1 MTRPISIRLHAGTEI
16 GASAS
21 SRPPPVS
28 MQLHQGLPRPQRTWA
43 ILTVFCGL
51 IMAVLDGSIA
61 NIALP
66 SISRELQSD
75 AARTIWVVNAYQ
87 LTVTVC
93 LLPLSS
99 LGDILGYKR
108 VYRVGLATFLVGSLL
123 CAMSVN
129 LPMLVASRVI
139 QGIGGAGIMSVNTAL
154 VRYIYPPTK
163 LGRGIGLNALVV
175 GVTIAVG
182 PSLGALILGIG
193 SWPWLFA
200 VNVPVAIVALAMSK
214 RALPET
220 PPQPRSFDYPSAVLS
235 AVVFALFI
243 LGVDG
248 LGHDTLRAAGTAGIV
263 LAILLGWLLVRRQAG
278 RIAPLVPV
286 DLFANRSFTLAVGT
300 SFCSFMTQMLAFVS
314 LPFYLEYQLGRSL
327 QETGLLITP
336 WPLMVALMAIVS
348 GRLSDRYPASILAGA
363 GLVMLSSG
371 LISLSLLGADATS
384 VDIAWRTAL
393 CGIGFGFFQSP
404 NNRAMI
410 SATPRE
416 RSGGASGA
424 QATTRLLGQTTGT
437 AVVALLF
444 SLEPTGA
451 ARVALYVAASVAA
464 VGALVSFSRLREPP
478 LAITAT
484 PAEPDA

>member
-1 MTRPISIRLHAGTEI
+1 
-16 GASAS
+16 
-21 SRPPPVS
+21 
-28 MQLHQGLPRPQRTWA
+28 MQPHQGLPYPQRSWA

-66 SISRELQSD
+66 SISREL
-75 AARTIWVVNAYQ
+75 AADPSSTIWVVNAYQ

-108 VYRVGLATFLVGSLL
+108 VYRGGLAIFLAGSLL
-123 CAMSVN
+123 CALSPN
-129 LPMLVASRVI
+129 LPVLVAARVL

-154 VRYIYPPTK
+154 VRFIYPPTK

-175 GVTIAVG
+175 GITIAVG
-182 PSLGALILGIG
+182 PSVGALILSVA

-200 VNVPVAIVALAMSK
+200 INVPVAIFALALA
-214 RALPET
+214 RTALPVT
-220 PPQPRSFDYPSAVLS
+220 PPQPRSFDYRSALLS
-235 AVVFALFI
+235 ALVFALFI

-248 LGHDTLRAAGTAGIV
+248 AGHAQWRPAAAAGLVVA
-263 LAILLGWLLVRRQAG
+263 ALLGWWLVRMQRDKH
-278 RIAPLVPV
+278 APLVPV
-286 DLFANRSFTLAVGT
+286 DLFASRAFTLAVGT
-300 SFCSFMTQMLAFVS
+300 SFCSFMAQMLAFVA

-327 QETGLLITP
+327 HETGLLITP
-336 WPLMVALMAIVS
+336 WPLMVAIMAPIS
-348 GRLSDRYPASILAGA
+348 GRLSDRYPASILAGI
-363 GLVMLSSG
+363 GLALLASG
-371 LISLSLLGADATS
+371 LIGLATLGPEASSFA
-384 VDIAWRTAL
+384 VCWRMAM
-393 CGIGFGFFQSP
+393 CGLGFGLFQSP

-410 SATPRE
+410 GATPPV

-444 SLEPTGA
+444 SVDASGA
-451 ARVALYVAASVAA
+451 ARVALFVAAGVAL
-464 VGALVSFSRLREPP
+464 VGAVVSFSRLRSGSG
-478 LAITAT
+478 
-484 PAEPDA
+484 PAVRVGVAADADL

>member
-1 MTRPISIRLHAGTEI
+1 
-16 GASAS
+16 
-21 SRPPPVS
+21 
-28 MQLHQGLPRPQRTWA
+28 MQPHQGLPRPQRTWA

-66 SISRELQSD
+66 SISRELHAD
-75 AARTIWVVNAYQ
+75 PARTIWVVNAYQ

-123 CAMSVN
+123 CALSVN

-193 SWPWLFA
+193 SWQWLFA
-200 VNVPVAIVALAMSK
+200 VNVPVAIAALAIS
-214 RALPET
+214 RSALPET
-220 PPQPRSFDYPSAVLS
+220 PPQPHSFDYPSAVLS
-235 AVVFALFI
+235 AIVFGLFI

-248 LGHDTLRAAGTAGIV
+248 LGHDALRVAGIAGV
-263 LAILLGWLLVRRQAG
+263 LLAIFLGWILVRRQRG
-278 RIAPLVPV
+278 RTAPLVPV
-286 DLFANRSFTLAVGT
+286 DLFASRAFTLAVGT

-336 WPLMVALMAIVS
+336 WPLMVALMAVVS

-363 GLVMLSSG
+363 GLLMLSCG
-371 LISLSLLGADATS
+371 LLSLSLLGPDAS
-384 VDIAWRTAL
+384 SLDIAWRTAL

-410 SATPRE
+410 GATPRE

-437 AVVALLF
+437 AVVALMF
-444 SLEPTGA
+444 SLDQQGA
-451 ARVALYVAASVAA
+451 ARMALHVAAIVAGI
-464 VGALVSFSRLREPP
+464 GAAISLSRLRDRPIP
-478 LAITAT
+478 ASTT
-484 PAEPDA
+484 SAEPDA

>member
-1 MTRPISIRLHAGTEI
+1 MHSD
-16 GASAS
+16 
-21 SRPPPVS
+21 
-28 MQLHQGLPRPQRTWA
+28 QGLPHPQRQWA

-66 SISRELQSD
+66 SISRQLGTD
-75 AARTIWVVNAYQ
+75 PGHTIWVVNAYQ
-87 LTVTVC
+87 LTVTIC

-108 VYRVGLATFLVGSLL
+108 VYRIGLATFLVGSLL
-123 CAMSVN
+123 CALSVN
-129 LPMLVASRVI
+129 LPMLVAARVL

-175 GVTIAVG
+175 GITTGIG
-182 PSLGALILGIG
+182 PSVGALILSFA
-193 SWPWLFA
+193 SWQWLFA
-200 VNVPVAIVALAMSK
+200 INVPVAIIALNLS
-214 RALPET
+214 RWALPVT
-220 PPQPRSFDYPSAVLS
+220 PPQPRAFDYPSALLS
-235 AVVFALFI
+235 AVVIGLFV

-248 LGHDTLRAAGTAGIV
+248 LGHDALRRAAVGGLIAA
-263 LAILLGWLLVRRQAG
+263 LLLGWWLARMERGKA
-278 RIAPLVPV
+278 APLVPV
-286 DLFANRSFTLAVGT
+286 DLFANRAFTLAVGT
-300 SFCSFMTQMLAFVS
+300 SFCSFMTQMLAFVA

-336 WPLMVALMAIVS
+336 WPLMVAVMAPLS
-348 GRLSDRYPASILAGA
+348 GRLSDRFPASVLAGLGLGLLCT
-363 GLVMLSSG
+363 GLVLLAMLDRGSTSLDVLWRMAMCG
-371 LISLSLLGADATS
+371 L
-384 VDIAWRTAL
+384 
-393 CGIGFGFFQSP
+393 GFGLFQSP

-410 SATPRE
+410 GATPSH

-444 SLEPTGA
+444 ALEGTSA
-451 ARVALYVAASVAA
+451 SRTALGVAAGVAA
-464 VGALVSFSRLREPP
+464 VGAAVSLARLRG
-478 LAITAT
+478 
-484 PAEPDA
+484 EPDRLAERGTTALEE

>member
-1 MTRPISIRLHAGTEI
+1 
-16 GASAS
+16 
-21 SRPPPVS
+21 
-28 MQLHQGLPRPQRTWA
+28 MQPHQGLPQPQRTWA

-75 AARTIWVVNAYQ
+75 PARTIWVVNAYQ

-93 LLPLSS
+93 LLPFSS

-108 VYRVGLATFLVGSLL
+108 IYRAGLATFLVGSML
-123 CAMSVN
+123 CAVSGS
-129 LPMLVASRVI
+129 LPMLVAARVL

-154 VRYIYPPTK
+154 VRFIYPPTK

-175 GVTIAVG
+175 GVTIAIG

-200 VNVPVAIVALAMSK
+200 INVPVAILALTIS
-214 RALPET
+214 RQALPET
-220 PPQPRSFDYPSAVLS
+220 PAQPRIFDYPSALLS
-235 AVVFALFI
+235 AVVFGLFI

-248 LGHDTLRAAGTAGIV
+248 LGHDSLRIAGAVG
-263 LAILLGWLLVRRQAG
+263 LALAVSLGWLLVHRQHG
-278 RIAPLVPV
+278 RTAPLVPV
-286 DLFANRSFTLAVGT
+286 DLFASRAFTLAVGT

-336 WPLMVALMAIVS
+336 WPLMVALMAAFS
-348 GRLSDRYPASILAGA
+348 GRLSDRYSASILAGT
-363 GLVMLSSG
+363 GLVMLATG
-371 LISLSLLGADATS
+371 LVSLALLGPDAS
-384 VDIAWRTAL
+384 NIDIALRTAI
-393 CGIGFGFFQSP
+393 CGTGFGFFQSP

-410 SATPRE
+410 GATPRE

-444 SLEPTGA
+444 SLDRHGA
-451 ARVALYVAASVAA
+451 ARSALQIAATVASV
-464 VGALVSFSRLREPP
+464 GAIISLSRLRNRQPDISSS
-478 LAITAT
+478 AAD
-484 PAEPDA
+484 PDA

>member
-1 MTRPISIRLHAGTEI
+1 
-16 GASAS
+16 
-21 SRPPPVS
+21 
-28 MQLHQGLPRPQRTWA
+28 MQPHQGLPYPQRAWA

-66 SISRELQSD
+66 SISRELNAE
-75 AARTIWVVNAYQ
+75 AASTIWVVNAYQ
-87 LTVTVC
+87 LTVTIC

-108 VYRVGLATFLVGSLL
+108 VYRTGLAIFLIGSLL
-123 CAMSVN
+123 AACAVN
-129 LPMLVASRVI
+129 LPMLVAARVI

-154 VRYIYPPTK
+154 VRFIYPPTK

-182 PSLGALILGIG
+182 PSLGALILGIS

-200 VNVPVAIVALAMSK
+200 VNVPVAIVALWIS
-214 RALPET
+214 RWALPDT
-220 PPQPRSFDYPSAVLS
+220 PAQPRAFDYPSAVLS
-235 AVVFALFI
+235 AVVFGMFI
-243 LGVDG
+243 LGVDSM
-248 LGHDTLRAAGTAGIV
+248 GHATLRVVGAIGIA
-263 LAILLGWLLVRRQAG
+263 LAIVLGWLLVRRQRG
-278 RIAPLVPV
+278 RPAPLVPV
-286 DLFANRSFTLAVGT
+286 DLFASRAFTLAVGT
-300 SFCSFMTQMLAFVS
+300 SFCSFMTQMLAFVA

-336 WPLMVALMAIVS
+336 WPLMVALMAALS

-363 GLVMLSSG
+363 GLIMLTTG
-371 LISLSLLGADATS
+371 LIGLALLSPTAS
-384 VDIAWRTAL
+384 SFDIAWRTAL

-410 SATPRE
+410 GATPRE

-444 SLEPTGA
+444 SLDNAGA
-451 ARVALYVAASVAA
+451 ARTALFAAACVAAI
-464 VGALVSFSRLREPP
+464 GAIISFSRLRDALPAPTEG
-478 LAITAT
+478 A
-484 PAEPDA
+484 AEPDA

>member
-1 MTRPISIRLHAGTEI
+1 
-16 GASAS
+16 
-21 SRPPPVS
+21 
-28 MQLHQGLPRPQRTWA
+28 MQPHQGLPYPQRSWA

-66 SISRELQSD
+66 SISREL
-75 AARTIWVVNAYQ
+75 AADPSSTIWVVNAYQ

-108 VYRVGLATFLVGSLL
+108 VYRGGLAIFLAGSLL
-123 CAMSVN
+123 CALSPN
-129 LPMLVASRVI
+129 LPVLVAARVL

-154 VRYIYPPTK
+154 VRFIYPPTK

-175 GVTIAVG
+175 GITIAVG
-182 PSLGALILGIG
+182 PSVGALILSVA

-200 VNVPVAIVALAMSK
+200 INVPVAIFALALA
-214 RALPET
+214 RTALPVT
-220 PPQPRSFDYPSAVLS
+220 PPQPRSFDYRSALLS
-235 AVVFALFI
+235 ALVFALFI

-248 LGHDTLRAAGTAGIV
+248 AGHAQWRPAAAAGLVVA
-263 LAILLGWLLVRRQAG
+263 ALLGWWLVRMQRDKH
-278 RIAPLVPV
+278 APLVPV
-286 DLFANRSFTLAVGT
+286 DLFASRAFTLAVGT
-300 SFCSFMTQMLAFVS
+300 SFCSFMAQMLAFVA

-327 QETGLLITP
+327 HETGLLITP
-336 WPLMVALMAIVS
+336 WPLMVAIMAPIS
-348 GRLSDRYPASILAGA
+348 GRLSDRYPASILAGI
-363 GLVMLSSG
+363 GLALLGSG
-371 LISLSLLGADATS
+371 LIGLATLGPEASSFA
-384 VDIAWRTAL
+384 VCWRMAM
-393 CGIGFGFFQSP
+393 CGLGFGLFQSP

-410 SATPRE
+410 GATPPV

-444 SLEPTGA
+444 SVDSSAA
-451 ARVALYVAASVAA
+451 ARLALFVAAGIAI
-464 VGALVSFSRLREPP
+464 VGAVVSFSRLRSGSG
-478 LAITAT
+478 
-484 PAEPDA
+484 PAARVGVAAEADL

>member
-1 MTRPISIRLHAGTEI
+1 
-16 GASAS
+16 
-21 SRPPPVS
+21 
-28 MQLHQGLPRPQRTWA
+28 
-43 ILTVFCGL
+43 
-51 IMAVLDGSIA
+51 MAVLDGSIA

-75 AARTIWVVNAYQ
+75 PARTIWVVNAYQ

-93 LLPLSS
+93 LLPFSS

-108 VYRVGLATFLVGSLL
+108 IYRAGLATFLVGSML
-123 CAMSVN
+123 CAVSGS
-129 LPMLVASRVI
+129 LPMLVAARVL

-154 VRYIYPPTK
+154 VRFIYPPTK

-175 GVTIAVG
+175 GVTIAIG

-200 VNVPVAIVALAMSK
+200 INVPVAILALTIS
-214 RALPET
+214 RQALPET
-220 PPQPRSFDYPSAVLS
+220 PAQPRTFDYPSALLS
-235 AVVFALFI
+235 AVVFGLFI

-248 LGHDTLRAAGTAGIV
+248 LGHDSLRIAGAVG
-263 LAILLGWLLVRRQAG
+263 LALAVSLGWLLVHRQHG
-278 RIAPLVPV
+278 RTAPLVPV
-286 DLFANRSFTLAVGT
+286 DLFASRAFTLAVGT

-336 WPLMVALMAIVS
+336 WPLMVALMAAFS
-348 GRLSDRYPASILAGA
+348 GRLSDRYSASILAGTGLA
-363 GLVMLSSG
+363 MLATGLV
-371 LISLSLLGADATS
+371 SLALLGPDAS
-384 VDIAWRTAL
+384 NIDIALRTAI
-393 CGIGFGFFQSP
+393 CGTGFGFFQSP

-410 SATPRE
+410 GATPRE

-444 SLEPTGA
+444 SLDRHGA
-451 ARVALYVAASVAA
+451 ARSALHIAATVASL
-464 VGALVSFSRLREPP
+464 GAIISLSRLRDRQPDISSS
-478 LAITAT
+478 AAD
-484 PAEPDA
+484 PDA

>member
-1 MTRPISIRLHAGTEI
+1 
-16 GASAS
+16 
-21 SRPPPVS
+21 
-28 MQLHQGLPRPQRTWA
+28 MQSHQGLPRPQRTWA

-51 IMAVLDGSIA
+51 VMAVLDGSIA

-66 SISRELQSD
+66 SISRDLQSD
-75 AARTIWVVNAYQ
+75 PARTIWVVNAYQ
-87 LTVTVC
+87 LSVTIF

-99 LGDILGYKR
+99 LGEILGYKR

-123 CAMSVN
+123 CALSPN
-129 LPMLVASRVI
+129 LPVLVAARVI

-154 VRYIYPPTK
+154 VRYIYPPTR

-182 PSLGALILGIG
+182 PSLGALMLGFA

-200 VNVPVAIVALAMSK
+200 VNVPVAIFALAISR

-220 PPQPRSFDYPSAVLS
+220 PPQPRPFDYPSALLS
-235 AVVFALFI
+235 AVVIGLFV

-248 LGHDTLRAAGTAGIV
+248 LGHETLRIAGVAG
-263 LAILLGWLLVRRQAG
+263 LLLSILLGWMLVRRQHG
-278 RIAPLVPV
+278 QPAPLVPI
-286 DLFANRSFTLAVGT
+286 DLFASRPFTLAVGT

-327 QETGLLITP
+327 AETGLLITP
-336 WPLMVALMAIVS
+336 WPLMVALMAALS
-348 GRLSDRYPASILAGA
+348 GRLSDRYPASVLAGA
-363 GLVMLSSG
+363 GLMMLAAG
-371 LISLSLLGADATS
+371 LVGLAVLSPDAGSL
-384 VDIAWRTAL
+384 DIAWRTAL

-410 SATPRE
+410 SATPHE

-444 SLEPTGA
+444 SLDRGDA
-451 ARVALYVAASVAA
+451 ARTALYVAALVATI
-464 VGALVSFSRLREPP
+464 GAIVSLSRLR
-478 LAITAT
+478 
-484 PAEPDA
+484 DR

>member
-1 MTRPISIRLHAGTEI
+1 
-16 GASAS
+16 
-21 SRPPPVS
+21 
-28 MQLHQGLPRPQRTWA
+28 MQLHQGLPQPQRTWA

-66 SISRELQSD
+66 SISRELQANPAS
-75 AARTIWVVNAYQ
+75 TIWVVNAYQ

-123 CAMSVN
+123 CAVSVN
-129 LPMLVASRVI
+129 LPMLVAARVI

-154 VRYIYPPTK
+154 VRFIYPPTK

-175 GVTIAVG
+175 GVTIAIG
-182 PSLGALILGIG
+182 PSLGALILAIG

-200 VNVPVAIVALAMSK
+200 VNVPVAIFALSISR

-220 PPQPRSFDYPSAVLS
+220 PAQPRAFDYPSAALS
-235 AVVFALFI
+235 AVVFGLFI

-248 LGHDTLRAAGTAGIV
+248 LGHDAWRLAGVAGLVAALV
-263 LAILLGWLLVRRQAG
+263 LGWLLVRRQRG
-278 RIAPLVPV
+278 RPAPLVPV
-286 DLFANRSFTLAVGT
+286 DLFASRAFTLAVGT

-336 WPLMVALMAIVS
+336 WPLMVALMAAIS
-348 GRLSDRYPASILAGA
+348 GRLSDRYSASILAGG
-363 GLVMLSSG
+363 GLVMMAMGLVSLAVLGPDASSF
-371 LISLSLLGADATS
+371 
-384 VDIAWRTAL
+384 DIAWRTAL

-410 SATPRE
+410 GATPPE

-444 SLEPTGA
+444 SLNGNGA
-451 ARVALYVAASVAA
+451 ARGALYVAAAVAST
-464 VGALVSFSRLREPP
+464 GAIISLSRLRDGRP
-478 LAITAT
+478 TAART
-484 PAEPDA
+484 AEPDA

>member
-1 MTRPISIRLHAGTEI
+1 
-16 GASAS
+16 
-21 SRPPPVS
+21 
-28 MQLHQGLPRPQRTWA
+28 MQPHQGLPYPQRSWA

-66 SISRELQSD
+66 SISREL
-75 AARTIWVVNAYQ
+75 AADPSSTIWVVNAYQ

-108 VYRVGLATFLVGSLL
+108 VYRGGLAIFLAGSLL
-123 CAMSVN
+123 CALSPN
-129 LPMLVASRVI
+129 LPVLVAARVL

-154 VRYIYPPTK
+154 VRFIYPPTK

-175 GVTIAVG
+175 GITIAVG
-182 PSLGALILGIG
+182 PSVGALILSVA

-200 VNVPVAIVALAMSK
+200 INVPVAIFALALA
-214 RALPET
+214 RTALPAT
-220 PPQPRSFDYPSAVLS
+220 PPQPRSFDYRSALLS

-248 LGHDTLRAAGTAGIV
+248 AGHAQWRPAAAAGLVVA
-263 LAILLGWLLVRRQAG
+263 ALLGWWLVRMQRG
-278 RIAPLVPV
+278 KHAPLVPV
-286 DLFANRSFTLAVGT
+286 DLFASRAFTLAVGT
-300 SFCSFMTQMLAFVS
+300 SFCSFMAQMLAFVA
-314 LPFYLEYQLGRSL
+314 LPFYLEYQLGRTL
-327 QETGLLITP
+327 HETGLLITP
-336 WPLMVALMAIVS
+336 WPLMVAIMAPIS
-348 GRLSDRYPASILAGA
+348 GRLSDRYPASILAGI
-363 GLVMLSSG
+363 GLALLGSG
-371 LISLSLLGADATS
+371 LIGLATLGPEASSFA
-384 VDIAWRTAL
+384 VCWRMAM
-393 CGIGFGFFQSP
+393 CGLGFGLFQSP

-410 SATPRE
+410 GATPPA

-444 SLEPTGA
+444 SVDASGA
-451 ARVALYVAASVAA
+451 ARVALFVAAGVAL
-464 VGALVSFSRLREPP
+464 VGAVVSFSRLRSGSGSG
-478 LAITAT
+478 
-484 PAEPDA
+484 PAVRVGVPVEADL

>member
-1 MTRPISIRLHAGTEI
+1 
-16 GASAS
+16 
-21 SRPPPVS
+21 
-28 MQLHQGLPRPQRTWA
+28 MQSHQGLPRPQRTWA

-51 IMAVLDGSIA
+51 VMAVLDGSIA

-66 SISRELQSD
+66 SIARDLHSD
-75 AARTIWVVNAYQ
+75 PARTIWVVNAYQ
-87 LTVTVC
+87 LSVTVF

-99 LGDILGYKR
+99 LGEILGYKR
-108 VYRVGLATFLVGSLL
+108 VYRVGLATFLAGSLL
-123 CAMSVN
+123 CALSPN
-129 LPMLVASRVI
+129 LPVLVAARVI

-154 VRYIYPPTK
+154 VRCIYPPTR

-182 PSLGALILGIG
+182 PSLGALILGFG

-200 VNVPVAIVALAMSK
+200 VNVPVAIFALAISR

-220 PPQPRSFDYPSAVLS
+220 PPQPRAFDYPSAVLS
-235 AVVFALFI
+235 AVVIALFV

-248 LGHDTLRAAGTAGIV
+248 LGHEPLRLAGVAGLV
-263 LAILLGWLLVRRQAG
+263 LAILLGWLLVRRQQG
-278 RIAPLVPV
+278 NPAPLVPV
-286 DLFANRSFTLAVGT
+286 DLFGSRAFTLAVAT

-327 QETGLLITP
+327 AETGLLITP
-336 WPLMVALMAIVS
+336 WPLMVAVMAALS
-348 GRLSDRYPASILAGA
+348 GRLSDRYPASVLAGA
-363 GLVMLSSG
+363 GLIMLAAG
-371 LISLSLLGADATS
+371 LIGLAVLSPDAGSL
-384 VDIAWRTAL
+384 DIAWRTAL

-410 SATPRE
+410 NATPHE

-444 SLEPTGA
+444 SLDRGDA
-451 ARVALYVAASVAA
+451 ARTALYVAASVATI
-464 VGALVSFSRLREPP
+464 GALVSLSRLR
-478 LAITAT
+478 
-484 PAEPDA
+484 DR

>member
-1 MTRPISIRLHAGTEI
+1 
-16 GASAS
+16 
-21 SRPPPVS
+21 
-28 MQLHQGLPRPQRTWA
+28 MQSQQGLPRPQRTWA

-51 IMAVLDGSIA
+51 VMAVLDGSIA

-66 SISRELQSD
+66 SIARDLHSD
-75 AARTIWVVNAYQ
+75 PARTIWVVNAYQ
-87 LTVTVC
+87 LSVTVF

-99 LGDILGYKR
+99 LGEILGYKR

-123 CAMSVN
+123 CALSPN
-129 LPMLVASRVI
+129 LPVLVAARVI

-154 VRYIYPPTK
+154 VRCIYPPTR

-182 PSLGALILGIG
+182 PSLGALILAVG

-200 VNVPVAIVALAMSK
+200 VNVPVAIFALAISR

-235 AVVFALFI
+235 AVVIALFV

-248 LGHDTLRAAGTAGIV
+248 LGHETLRLAGVAGLA
-263 LAILLGWLLVRRQAG
+263 LAILLGWLLVRRQHG
-278 RIAPLVPV
+278 QPAPLVPV
-286 DLFANRSFTLAVGT
+286 DLFASRAFTLAVAT

-314 LPFYLEYQLGRSL
+314 LPFFLEYQLGRSL
-327 QETGLLITP
+327 AETGLLITP
-336 WPLMVALMAIVS
+336 WPLMVAVMAALS
-348 GRLSDRYPASILAGA
+348 GRLSDRYPASVLAGA
-363 GLVMLSSG
+363 GLIMLAAG
-371 LISLSLLGADATS
+371 LVGLAVLNRDAGSL
-384 VDIAWRTAL
+384 DIAWRTAL

-410 SATPRE
+410 SATPHE
-416 RSGGASGA
+416 RSVGASGA

-444 SLEPTGA
+444 SLDRGDA
-451 ARVALYVAASVAA
+451 ARTALYVAATVATI
-464 VGALVSFSRLREPP
+464 GAIVSLSRLR
-478 LAITAT
+478 
-484 PAEPDA
+484 DR

>member
-1 MTRPISIRLHAGTEI
+1 
-16 GASAS
+16 
-21 SRPPPVS
+21 
-28 MQLHQGLPRPQRTWA
+28 MQPHQGLPHPQRGWA

-66 SISRELQSD
+66 SISRELHAD
-75 AARTIWVVNAYQ
+75 AASTIWVVNAYQ
-87 LTVTVC
+87 LTVTVF

-108 VYRVGLATFLVGSLL
+108 VYRVGLATFLAGSLL
-123 CAMSVN
+123 CAVSVN
-129 LPMLVASRVI
+129 LPMLVAARVV
-139 QGIGGAGIMSVNTAL
+139 QGVGGAGIMSVNTAL

-163 LGRGIGLNALVV
+163 LGRGVGLNALVV

-200 VNVPVAIVALAMSK
+200 VNVPVAIFALAISR

-220 PPQPRSFDYPSAVLS
+220 PPQPRAFDIASAVLS
-235 AVVFALFI
+235 AVVIGLFI

-248 LGHDTLRAAGTAGIV
+248 MGHESLRTAGASG
-263 LAILLGWLLVRRQAG
+263 LILSLMLGWLLVRRQRG
-278 RIAPLVPV
+278 QSAPLVPV
-286 DLFANRSFTLAVGT
+286 DLFGSRAFTLAVAT

-336 WPLMVALMAIVS
+336 WPLMVAVMAALS
-348 GRLSDRYPASILAGA
+348 GRLSDRYPASILAGT
-363 GLVMLSSG
+363 GLIMLGSG
-371 LISLSLLGADATS
+371 LISLAVLGPDAGSL
-384 VDIAWRTAL
+384 DIAWRTAL

-410 SATPRE
+410 SATPHE

-437 AVVALLF
+437 AIVALLF
-444 SLEPTGA
+444 SLDRGDA
-451 ARVALYVAASVAA
+451 ARTALYVAAAVAT
-464 VGALVSFSRLREPP
+464 VGAVVSLSRLR
-478 LAITAT
+478 
-484 PAEPDA
+484 DR

>member
-1 MTRPISIRLHAGTEI
+1 
-16 GASAS
+16 
-21 SRPPPVS
+21 
-28 MQLHQGLPRPQRTWA
+28 MQPHQGLPHPQRGWA

-66 SISRELQSD
+66 SISRELNAE
-75 AARTIWVVNAYQ
+75 AANTIWVVNAYQ
-87 LTVTVC
+87 LTVTVF

-108 VYRVGLATFLVGSLL
+108 VYRVGLATFLAGSLL
-123 CAMSVN
+123 CAVSVN
-129 LPMLVASRVI
+129 LPMLVAARVV
-139 QGIGGAGIMSVNTAL
+139 QGVGGAGIMSVNTAL

-163 LGRGIGLNALVV
+163 LGRGVGLNALVV

-200 VNVPVAIVALAMSK
+200 VNVPVAIFALAISR

-220 PPQPRSFDYPSAVLS
+220 PPQPRAFDIASAVLS
-235 AVVFALFI
+235 AVVIGLFI

-248 LGHDTLRAAGTAGIV
+248 MGHESLRTAGASGLV
-263 LAILLGWLLVRRQAG
+263 LSLLLGWLLVRRQRG
-278 RIAPLVPV
+278 QSAPLVPV
-286 DLFANRSFTLAVGT
+286 DLFGSRAFTLAVAT

-336 WPLMVALMAIVS
+336 WPLMVAVMAALS
-348 GRLSDRYPASILAGA
+348 GRLSDRYPASILAGT
-363 GLVMLSSG
+363 GLIMLGSG
-371 LISLSLLGADATS
+371 LISLAVLGPDAGSL
-384 VDIAWRTAL
+384 DIAWRTAL

-410 SATPRE
+410 SATPHE

-437 AVVALLF
+437 AIVALLF
-444 SLEPTGA
+444 SLDRGDA
-451 ARVALYVAASVAA
+451 ARTALYVAAAVAT
-464 VGALVSFSRLREPP
+464 VGAVVSLSRLR
-478 LAITAT
+478 
-484 PAEPDA
+484 DR